1 MRQFQKTLED
11 LGSRVASAETTT
23 QSWPQPQ
30 NASDAVEQMQ
40 HLQRLRDKMTTAGAL
55 LDDCNEQQGFFTA
68 NHVLVPNQCLAKLED
83 LNTRSVLSLI
93 CFDDF

>member
-11 LGSRVASAETTT
+11 LTSRVASAETTT
-23 QSWPQPQ
+23 TTWNQPATA
-30 NASDAVEQMQ
+30 NEASDQVQ

-55 LDDCNEQQGFFTA
+55 LDDCNEQQSFFSA

-83 LNTRSVLSLI
+83 LNTRYTLY
-93 CFDDF
+93 